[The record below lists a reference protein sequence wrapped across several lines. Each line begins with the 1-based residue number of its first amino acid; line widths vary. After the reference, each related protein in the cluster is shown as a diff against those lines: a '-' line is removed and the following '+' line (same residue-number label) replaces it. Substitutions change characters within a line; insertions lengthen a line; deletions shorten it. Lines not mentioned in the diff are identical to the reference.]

1 MSKTLDL
8 LLDIDLPISVSFGH
22 CHVSLKDILSLKPG
36 DTIDLEIGTHHPVEL
51 IVNHSIVAQGQLVVV
66 GENYGVRIEQI
77 ITLKERLHT
86 LN

>member
-22 CHVSLKDILSLKPG
+22 CRLSLKDTLSLQPG
-36 DTIDLEIGTHHPVEL
+36 DIVDLQIETHHPVEL
-51 IVNHSIVAQGQLVVV
+51 IVNHSIVARGQLVVI
-66 GENYGVRIEQI
+66 GENYGVRIDQI
-77 ITLKERLHT
+77 TTVKERLHT